1 MLVDSDAPR
10 PWVEVV
16 EKTFLLAFTDK
27 DGKPARISYTINE
40 QIGESIQA
48 LPGGLK
54 ITRVPKEEVHEGE
67 VYRVRAQEIVI
78 NAAHVVSIETTYRL
92 IKRERLTAKQMM
104 ELPGV
109 AEVEEKLRQHN
120 REMREK

>member
-1 MLVDSDAPR
+1 MTSDTEAPR

-27 DGKPARISYTINE
+27 DGKPARLSYTINE
-40 QIGESIQA
+40 AIGESLQA

-54 ITRVPKEEVHEGE
+54 IVRVPKDEVHDGE
-67 VYRVRAQEIVI
+67 TYRVRAQEIVI

-92 IKRERLTAKQMM
+92 VRRERLTAKQMM

-109 AEVEEKLRQHN
+109 QEVEDRLRQHN